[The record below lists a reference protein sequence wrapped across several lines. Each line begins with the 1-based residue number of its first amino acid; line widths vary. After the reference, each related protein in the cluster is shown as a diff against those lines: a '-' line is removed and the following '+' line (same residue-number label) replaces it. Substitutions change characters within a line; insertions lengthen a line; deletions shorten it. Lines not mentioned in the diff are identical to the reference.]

1 MTRDWR
7 QALADILRDSRW
19 RPDVPL
25 RDLTTLRVGGPVD
38 ALVDVES
45 EADLLGLLAWSE
57 QERLP
62 CVMLGKGSNLL
73 APDEGLRGIAVRL
86 GRGLS
91 AVAPQGEDGWVRVGA
106 GLANAAY
113 VRQCRKWNLGGMEF
127 LVAVPGTIGGAVAMN
142 AGAHGHET
150 SEFLESV
157 RFVEA
162 GQGVK
167 SQPAA
172 QFRFGYRQSPLRSHL
187 GRMVVEAV
195 LRMTSSSAET
205 IREREAEIQ
214 YYRRRTQPRESPNC
228 GSVFTNPPGDF
239 AGRLIEQA
247 GLKGRTLG
255 GAQVSS
261 KHANFIVNTGAAS
274 ASDVLRL
281 IDLVRET
288 VYQQTGVRLELE
300 LQVMDSEGR
309 FPGSVPSREGSA

>member
-1 MTRDWR
+1 MSGDWR
-7 QALADILRDSRW
+7 QALASILRDSRL

-45 EADLLGLLAWSE
+45 EADLLALLAWSE
-57 QERLP
+57 RERIP
-62 CVMLGKGSNLL
+62 RVMIGKGSNLL

-86 GRGLS
+86 GRAFS
-91 AVAPQGEDGWVRVGA
+91 AVTPQGEEGWVRVGA

-113 VRQCRKWNLGGMEF
+113 VSQCRKWNLGGMEF
-127 LVAVPGTIGGAVAMN
+127 LTAVPGTIGGAVAMN

-150 SEFLESV
+150 AEFLESV
-157 RFVEA
+157 RFVDV
-162 GQGVK
+162 GRGVQ
-167 SQPAA
+167 SAPAE

-187 GRMVVEAV
+187 GRIVVEA
-195 LRMTSSSAET
+195 LFRMIPSPAET

-214 YYRRRTQPRESPNC
+214 EYRRRTQPREFPNC

-247 GLKGRTLG
+247 GLKGRALG
-255 GAQVSS
+255 GAQVSA
-261 KHANFIVNTGAAS
+261 KHANFILNTGAAT
-274 ASDVLRL
+274 ALEVLRL

-288 VYQQTGVRLELE
+288 VYQETGVRLELE
-300 LQVMDSEGR
+300 LQVMDSQGR
-309 FPGSVPSREGSA
+309 FPGSAPSREGPA

>member
-1 MTRDWR
+1 VSGDWR
-7 QALADILRDSRW
+7 QALAATLRESRL

-25 RDLTTLRVGGPVD
+25 RELTTLRVGGPAD
-38 ALVDVES
+38 ALIDVES
-45 EADLLGLLAWSE
+45 EADLLALLAWSE
-57 QERLP
+57 RERIP

-86 GRGLS
+86 GRALS
-91 AVAPQGEDGWVRVGA
+91 AVTPQGEDGSVRVGA

-113 VRQCRKWNLGGMEF
+113 VSQCRKLNLGGMEF

-150 SEFLESV
+150 AEFLESV
-157 RFVEA
+157 RFVEC
-162 GQGVK
+162 GRGIQ

-172 QFRFGYRQSPLRSHL
+172 AFRFGYRQSPLRSHL
-187 GRMVVEAV
+187 GRIVVEA
-195 LRMTSSSAET
+195 LFRMTPTPAET
-205 IREREAEIQ
+205 IRQREAEIQ
-214 YYRRRTQPRESPNC
+214 EYRRRTQPREFPNC

-255 GAQVSS
+255 EAQVSP
-261 KHANFIVNTGAAS
+261 KHANFIVNLGAAS

-288 VYQQTGVRLELE
+288 VYQQNGVRLELE
-300 LQVMDSEGR
+300 LQVMDSEGC
-309 FPGSVPSREGSA
+309 FPGLAPSREHPA